1 MGLVDSFVGAV
12 FVYGFFVAVEL
23 AFGFECFAADL
34 AGYAVY
40 VYTAY
45 GFLMGCGRLGFING
59 AIKFFYR
66 TWSTFTHSYAPY
78 RQTSLRQA

>member
-45 GFLMGCGRLGFING
+45 GFLMG
-59 AIKFFYR
+59 
-66 TWSTFTHSYAPY
+66 
-78 RQTSLRQA
+78 

>member
-1 MGLVDSFVGAV
+1 LRKNCWYYIGYLNPVAHLMGLVDSFVGAV

-45 GFLMGCGRLGFING
+45 GFLMG
-59 AIKFFYR
+59 
-66 TWSTFTHSYAPY
+66 
-78 RQTSLRQA
+78 